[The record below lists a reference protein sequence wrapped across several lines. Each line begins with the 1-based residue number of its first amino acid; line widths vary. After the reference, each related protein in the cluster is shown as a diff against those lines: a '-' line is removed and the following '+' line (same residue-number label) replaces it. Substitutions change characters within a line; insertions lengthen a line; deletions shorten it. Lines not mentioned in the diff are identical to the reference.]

1 MGVNA
6 KGRQLTLESK
16 LLQPLLVRWP
26 MAARPILS
34 NELLH
39 AFGLAYASPA
49 DKNQIQRMTDCL

>member
-1 MGVNA
+1 
-6 KGRQLTLESK
+6 
-16 LLQPLLVRWP
+16 